1 MARTPSRRAVGVAVL
16 ALIGALLPA
25 VYGLQLVLDQALG
38 TEVWL
43 EGPVQVRVAGQDP
56 LLLELTLLPDP
67 QVFAGAELQGVA
79 RLHQP
84 IYPWEATEFTGGLWL
99 RLEPALLAGPPG
111 AREEGWSA
119 AYTVGDETGAP
130 THPPVPCRGQVD
142 VMEATQRQTD
152 RLQPLAT
159 QASLSLVLNLRCT
172 SPGPDGR
179 WATGDD
185 LTWLLDGDL
194 DLRRGRRPGATTEL

>member
-1 MARTPSRRAVGVAVL
+1 VAVL
-16 ALIGALLPA
+16 ALVGALLPA

-56 LLLELTLLPDP
+56 LLLELTLLPDA
-67 QVFAGAELQGVA
+67 QVYSGAELQGVA
-79 RLHQP
+79 PLHQP

-99 RLEPALLAGPPG
+99 RLEPGLLAGPTGP
-111 AREEGWSA
+111 REDGWSA
-119 AYTVGDETGAP
+119 AYTVGDETGTP
-130 THPPVPCRGQVD
+130 THAPVPCRGRLDVVD
-142 VMEATQRQTD
+142 ASQREND
-152 RLQPLAT
+152 RLLPLAT
-159 QASLSLVLNLRCT
+159 QASLSLGLNLTCT

-194 DLRRGRRPGATTEL
+194 DLRRGRRPGAATAL